1 MMPDRVYLQ
10 LLNDETWRLA
20 YRLYL
25 RLMGSSGLYMTAW
38 DKLSPA
44 SRLTFWETADAM
56 LQPKT
61 EAVSVDALD
70 LAWPS

>member
-38 DKLSPA
+38 DKLSPT
-44 SRLTFWETADAM
+44 SRLIFWETADAM
-56 LQPKT
+56 LT